1 MHNRGAAMNISVIG
15 TGYVGLITG
24 TCLADVGHV
33 VKCVDVRAE
42 VVEQIN
48 AGRPTIYEPGLAD
61 LLCEVVST
69 GNLSAT
75 TEARDAILATEV
87 TLICVGTPNTSEGMD
102 LSQIIAAAQEIG
114 AALADK
120 RSYHTVAVK
129 STVLPG
135 TTEGIIKTTIESHS
149 GRNLDDGWGLCM
161 NPEFLREGQAVEDFR
176 VPDRIVIG
184 VLDPKAAEP
193 LQRLYTNFQCP
204 TLLTTFRTAEMI
216 KYVSNSLLATMISF
230 SNEIANLCAALP
242 GVDARQVWRGV
253 HLDRRLTPVGTQWG
267 GLAGITEYLW
277 HGLGFGGSCFPKDV
291 AALQGFGKQLGEHTR
306 MLDAVRQ
313 INSDQPSRIIA
324 LLEREMEIPRRRV
337 AVLGLAFKPGTSDV
351 RASPAFPVVEA
362 LQKKNAQVVV
372 HDPIAMSQAQE
383 CGDFGDVIFARNWED
398 ALRDADACCLITA
411 WPEYRGIQPLD
422 FRKLMRRPL
431 VIDGRGIYEPDPLA
445 DAGVTWRGIGYTPLC
460 VLLFIVYRFVSFL
473 EPLVP
478 LPSYV

>member
-1 MHNRGAAMNISVIG
+1 MNISVIG

-24 TCLADVGHV
+24 ACLADVGHV
-33 VKCVDVRAE
+33 VTCVDIRAE
-42 VVEQIN
+42 AVEQIN
-48 AGRPTIYEPGLAD
+48 AGRPTIYEPGLHD
-61 LLCEVVST
+61 LLRKVVST

-75 TEARDAILATEV
+75 TDARSAILASEV
-87 TLICVGTPNTSEGMD
+87 TLICVGTPSTSEGMD
-102 LSQIIAAAQEIG
+102 LSHIITSAQEVG

-120 RSYHTVAVK
+120 RGYHTVVVR

-135 TTEGIIKTTIESHS
+135 TTENIIKTTIESRS
-149 GRNLDDGWGLCM
+149 GKNLDDGWGLCM
-161 NPEFLREGQAVEDFR
+161 NPEFLREGRAVEDVR

-184 VLDPKAAEP
+184 VWDPKAAEP
-193 LQRLYTNFQCP
+193 LMRVYEDFRCP
-204 TLLTTFRTAEMI
+204 KLLTTFRTAEMI

-242 GVDARQVWRGV
+242 GVDVRQVWRGV
-253 HLDRRLTPVGTQWG
+253 HLDRRFSPVGIREE

-313 INSDQPSRIIA
+313 INSDQPSRMIA
-324 LLEREMEIPRRRV
+324 LLEREIDISRCRV

-351 RASPAFPVVEA
+351 RESPAIPIVEA

-383 CGDFGDVIFARNWED
+383 CGDFADVTFARNWEE
-398 ALRDADACCLITA
+398 ALRDADACCLVTA

-422 FRKLMRRPL
+422 FRELMRRPL
-431 VIDGRGIYEPDPLA
+431 IIDGRGIYEPDPLA
-445 DAGVTWRGIGYTPLC
+445 AAGVTWRGIGYTP
-460 VLLFIVYRFVSFL
+460 IYM
-473 EPLVP
+473 
-478 LPSYV
+478 